1 MNVLMLYNLFDVKS
15 DRKKRKTI
23 NFTDY
28 FWVAKLIYILG
39 IGSCFMIRFG
49 IAGIPLTSKGRTF
62 IESVEDAHN
71 LGLNAL
77 EVQLLRVNVEESP
90 ALEYAGMNPR
100 DIESSIIV
108 DVLRQDEDGN
118 YVGIGIDSVIEEDD
132 IVQELFWNMAR
143 NYDDLIDGGKLA
155 KELDVKLS
163 MHAPY
168 YMELLSEEE
177 MGDKS
182 YNHLKWT
189 LMMGKAM
196 TAHRVVTHTG
206 FYSGSKKDSLK
217 RAIDVYTEI
226 SQKYSPEHGYP
237 YIGVESSGK
246 TEIFGTTAELVSL
259 AKKVKDIEPVLN
271 FPHVHS
277 INGGS
282 LIEVKDFDAVIS
294 EFSKY
299 AKDDLYA
306 EFAGVQYQDH
316 NEEKLT
322 AIKHGDLKFETLAES
337 LIDYDSDM
345 TIISSSPLLE
355 HDAQYMDLIY
365 LRALSKKYQ
374 KKAAVKKTVA

>member
-1 MNVLMLYNLFDVKS
+1 
-15 DRKKRKTI
+15 
-23 NFTDY
+23 
-28 FWVAKLIYILG
+28 
-39 IGSCFMIRFG
+39 MIRFG

-143 NYDDLIDGGKLA
+143 NYDDLVDGGKLA
-155 KELDVKLS
+155 KELDVELS

-168 YMELLSEEE
+168 YMELLSDEE

-189 LMMGKAM
+189 LMIGKAM

-206 FYSGSKKDSLK
+206 FYNGSKKDSLK
-217 RAIDVYTEI
+217 RAIDVYSDI
-226 SQKYSPEHGYP
+226 SQKYSPEQGYP

-246 TEIFGTTAELVSL
+246 TEIFGTTTELISL
-259 AKKVKDIEPVLN
+259 VKKVKDIEPVLN

-299 AKDDLYA
+299 AKGDLYA
-306 EFAGVQYQDH
+306 EFAGVEYQDH

-337 LIDYDSDM
+337 LIDFDSDM
-345 TIISSSPLLE
+345 TMISSSPLLE
-355 HDAQYMDLIY
+355 HDSQYMNLIY

-374 KKAAVKKTVA
+374 KKAAVKKTVS